1 MSFGENI
8 QVLRKMHNG
17 MTQEELAEKLN
28 VSRQTISKWELDQ
41 VYPEIIKLKELC
53 QLFNCSI
60 DQILSENLNYDDKSY
75 SSINVVKIPEFKY
88 IRYAV
93 ISYEPEDDAKNHM
106 MSIAKSL
113 NIDNPEIIGWD
124 FPVLSQ
130 EQINVYHMH
139 GYCSALIIPVNHKIE
154 QKEYEICEEKAGT
167 YVTITIKDPFV
178 APFRLIPN
186 AYKAIFQYMQVNK
199 LGHRGGREFCF
210 EKEYKKDGVQYMD
223 IAILID

>member
-1 MSFGENI
+1 MSFGGNI

-17 MTQEELAEKLN
+17 MTQEELAEKLS

-41 VYPEIIKLKELC
+41 VYPEITKLKELC

-75 SSINVVKIPEFKY
+75 SSIKVVKIPSFKY

-93 ISYEPEDDAKNHM
+93 ISYEPEDDAKNHIA
-106 MSIAKSL
+106 SIAKCL
-113 NIDNPEIIGWD
+113 DIDNPEIIGWD
-124 FPVLSQ
+124 FPVVSQ

-139 GYCSALIIPVNHKIE
+139 GYCSALIIKDETRIKNTG
-154 QKEYEICEEKAGT
+154 YELLEEKAGT
-167 YVTITIKDPFV
+167 YVTITIKDPFI

-199 LGHRGGREFCF
+199 LGHKNNREFCF
-210 EKEYKKDGVQYMD
+210 EKEYKKDGFQYMD

>member
-41 VYPEIIKLKELC
+41 VYPEITKLKELC

-75 SSINVVKIPEFKY
+75 SSIKVVKIPEFKY

-93 ISYEPEDDAKNHM
+93 ISYEPEDDAKNHIA
-106 MSIAKSL
+106 SIAKCL
-113 NIDNPEIIGWD
+113 NIDNPETIGWD
-124 FPVLSQ
+124 FPIVSQ

-139 GYCSALIIPVNHKIE
+139 GYCSALIIKDE
-154 QKEYEICEEKAGT
+154 KKLKSSGYEVLEEKAGT
-167 YVTITIKDPFV
+167 YVTITIKDPFS

-199 LGHRGGREFCF
+199 IGRKSGREFCF